1 MFPKHFKI
9 HCHRLFKVAL
19 AVMDR
24 LGNLSSGGQFFMDF
38 FLLTRAACFTREFVI
53 LNYPIYNHSH
63 PTAMLLIMYSISVP
77 LNSLLN
83 AISEP

>member
-53 LNYPIYNHSH
+53 LNLSDIQPFSSHSH
-63 PTAMLLIMYSISVP
+63 AANHVQHQCTT
-77 LNSLLN
+77 
-83 AISEP
+83 